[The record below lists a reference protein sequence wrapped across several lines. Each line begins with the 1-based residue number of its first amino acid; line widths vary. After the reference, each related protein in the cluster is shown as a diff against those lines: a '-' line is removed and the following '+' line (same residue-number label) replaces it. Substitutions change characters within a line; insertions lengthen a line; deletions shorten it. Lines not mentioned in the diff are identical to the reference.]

1 MSLLGRKSSIFFLK
15 TIFERVGTQ
24 IVIGDVSQNR
34 MTPSAVHLSNRLE
47 IHSPISVK
55 RNYGIES
62 NNYWFKKYFTGQ
74 KKNKNTLTTN
84 KATVPAEVALSYKR
98 DLSMKYGVDARF
110 FNSKLKTVLF
120 SFTVS

>member
-15 TIFERVGTQ
+15 TIFERVGTR

-74 KKNKNTLTTN
+74 NKNTQTTD